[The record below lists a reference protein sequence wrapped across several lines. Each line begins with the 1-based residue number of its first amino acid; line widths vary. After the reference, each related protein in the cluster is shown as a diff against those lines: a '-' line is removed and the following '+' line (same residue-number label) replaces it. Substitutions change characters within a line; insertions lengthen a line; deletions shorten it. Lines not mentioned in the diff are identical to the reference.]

1 MHEGEY
7 ADYVKWS
14 NLETERLRKQ
24 PELDKLN
31 AELNEIEE
39 KQRQTEYAQTIA
51 SSSIGIK

>member
-14 NLETERLRKQ
+14 SLETERLRKQ

-31 AELNEIEE
+31 DELNEIEE